1 MKIGID
7 ISQLAYENSGVEQ
20 YLSKFVQNLIQVDTE
35 NEYVLFFSSLR
46 KTIQNSKFPTFLRA
60 GKIQNYNSKVKIKE
74 FRLSPVLLDILWN
87 RLHILPIEWFIGD
100 VDVFITSDWTE
111 PPTKRAKKI
120 TILYDLIV
128 YKYPEETDRRIVE
141 TQKRKLHWAL
151 QECSKFL
158 CISKSTKRD
167 AAQILGISEKRLEV
181 VYPGGVL

>member
-1 MKIGID
+1 MRIGID
-7 ISQLAYENSGVEQ
+7 ISQLAYENTGVEQ
-20 YLSKFVQNLIQVDTE
+20 YLAKLVQNLIQVDRE

-46 KTIQNSKFPTFLRA
+46 KTIQNSKF
-60 GKIQNYNSKVKIKE
+60 KIQNYNSKVKIKE
-74 FRLSPVLLDILWN
+74 FRLPPMLLDLLWN
-87 RLHILPIEWFIGD
+87 RLHILPIEWFVGD

-141 TQKRKLHWAL
+141 TQKRKLQWAFK
-151 QECSKFL
+151 ECSKFL
-158 CISKSTKRD
+158 CISKSTKED
-167 AAQILGISEKRLEV
+167 AMEILKIPSEKLSV

>member
-1 MKIGID
+1 MKVGID
-7 ISQLAYENSGVEQ
+7 ISQLAHEGTGVEQ
-20 YLSKFVQNLIQVDTE
+20 YLGGLLQELLRQDKK
-35 NEYVLFFSSLR
+35 NEYILFFSSLR
-46 KTIQNSKFPTFLRA
+46 GKLAQKYQELSGDNVKIEYFKYPQTFL
-60 GKIQNYNSKVKIKE
+60 
-74 FRLSPVLLDILWN
+74 DIVWN
-87 RLHILPIEWFIGD
+87 RLHILPIEWLVGD